1 MFHHYVYDWVQSGQ
15 STQTAIQLS
24 GGENKFVN
32 ITDSNGCEKEF
43 AVFVPKVSSVEIT
56 SVNTFD
62 NLCSGSVLGQI
73 DVTVAGIASPF
84 NYSLSGIGDIIS
96 SDTIISFNNLATG
109 TMI

>member
-1 MFHHYVYDWVQSGQ
+1 MGAVWSINPNSNTTF
-15 STQTAIQLS
+15 

-62 NLCSGSVLGQI
+62 NLFSGSVSGQI

-84 NYSLSGIGDIIS
+84 NYSLSGIGIFFRQIQLYHLK
-96 SDTIISFNNLATG
+96 T
-109 TMI
+109 

>member
-1 MFHHYVYDWVQSGQ
+1 MYHTRIIGCSLVNQPK
-15 STQTAIQLS
+15 TIQLS

-62 NLCSGSVLGQI
+62 NLCSGSVSGQI
-73 DVTVAGIASPF
+73 DVQ
-84 NYSLSGIGDIIS
+84 
-96 SDTIISFNNLATG
+96 
-109 TMI
+109 

>member
-1 MFHHYVYDWVQSGQ
+1 MFHHTYNWVQSGQ

-32 ITDSNGCEKEF
+32 ITDSNGCEKNLLF
-43 AVFVPKVSSVEIT
+43 LYLKLVLLKIT

-73 DVTVAGIASPF
+73 DVAVAGIASPF
-84 NYSLSGIGDIIS
+84 NYSLSGISNIIS
-96 SDTIISFNNLATG
+96 SDTIISFLISYWN
-109 TMI
+109 MI